1 MEMDNSQKQDE
12 MSGLFDQA
20 YNQVQMKSLQLKL
33 ENAEYRVTD
42 LLIENEGMALD
53 LDTLR
58 KQNKSSSIKRDI
70 LTAELAKALEEVTR
84 LSISLIWANR
94 EKLSLVTLL
103 QSSLREAVSHGDSS
117 TGSTGC

>member
-33 ENAEYRVTD
+33 ENAEYRATD
-42 LLIENEGMALD
+42 LLIENEGMASEMD
-53 LDTLR
+53 ILR
-58 KQNKSSSIKRDI
+58 QQNKSSSIKCDV

-117 TGSTGC
+117 TVSTGC

>member
-33 ENAEYRVTD
+33 ENAEYRATD
-42 LLIENEGMALD
+42 LLIENEGMASD

-58 KQNKSSSIKRDI
+58 QQNKASAIKRDI
-70 LTAELAKALEEVTR
+70 LTVELETSRQEVARLTAALAR
-84 LSISLIWANR
+84 ASL
-94 EKLSLVTLL
+94 EKLTLVTML
-103 QSSLREAVSHGDSS
+103 QESLREAVSHGDSS
-117 TGSTGC
+117 TVSTGC